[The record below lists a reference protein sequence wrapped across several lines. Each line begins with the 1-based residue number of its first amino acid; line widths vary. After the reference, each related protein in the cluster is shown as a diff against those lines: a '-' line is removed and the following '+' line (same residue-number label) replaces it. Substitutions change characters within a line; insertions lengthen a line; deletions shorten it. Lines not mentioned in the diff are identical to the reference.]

1 MDSMDY
7 GMLYGQPWDCLV
19 LPSQR
24 GASKA
29 FLTVF
34 FSENIIS
41 LKKGGRKGVMLNL
54 YPLVG

>member
-7 GMLYGQPWDCLV
+7 GMLYGQPWDRLI

-29 FLTVF
+29 LLTVF
-34 FSENIIS
+34 FSGNIIS
-41 LKKGGRKGVMLNL
+41 LRKGGRKGVTLNL
-54 YPLVG
+54 YPPVG